1 MPAVNPADA
10 NVFYRPVLEPVGWA
24 LLGQLADGWVAVDGE
39 AGRMDMVPDGSDSTA
54 GGGRRYGRFSRL
66 TVRALVRRGYICHA
80 GAGGGKH
87 YTLTEKG
94 RRALTMRP
102 KEQATK

>member
-1 MPAVNPADA
+1 MPAVDPRDA

-39 AGRMDMVPDGSDSTA
+39 AGRMDMVPDGSQSTA
-54 GGGRRYGRFSRL
+54 GAARRYGRFSRL
-66 TVRALVRRGYICHA
+66 TVRALVRRGFICHA

-87 YTLTEKG
+87 YTLTEQG

-102 KEQATK
+102 KEQAAK